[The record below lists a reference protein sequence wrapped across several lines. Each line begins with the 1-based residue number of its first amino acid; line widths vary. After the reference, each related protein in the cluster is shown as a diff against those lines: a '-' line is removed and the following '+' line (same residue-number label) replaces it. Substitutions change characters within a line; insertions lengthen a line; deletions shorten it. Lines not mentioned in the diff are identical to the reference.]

1 MGVVDGKH
9 IDIIGCGMGSQYYNY
24 KGTNSI
30 IFLVVAG
37 RKYNVIWADVGMNG
51 RISDDGVLKRS
62 KLGQILEEDY

>member
-24 KGTNSI
+24 KGTSSI

-37 RKYNVIWADVGMNG
+37 SKYNVIWADVGMNG
-51 RISDDGVLKRS
+51 RISDGGVLKRS
-62 KLGQILEEDY
+62 KLGQMPAEGY